1 MDINRIVCV
10 FVEAGKNLEICKSK
24 QTKNKESKR
33 RSDKSSFCTKQQHQ
47 QRNVKMCS
55 ISKKGSERVAGIENL
70 LCFEIKF
77 PNQNVEVK
85 QSIQSNLHKSKAARS
100 KPNFI

>member
-1 MDINRIVCV
+1 
-10 FVEAGKNLEICKSK
+10 
-24 QTKNKESKR
+24 
-33 RSDKSSFCTKQQHQ
+33 
-47 QRNVKMCS
+47 MCS

-77 PNQNVEVK
+77 PNQYVEVK